1 MTTFRSDE
9 AFVGVVALA
18 VVVWIGFRLQ
28 RGLSEGWL
36 PVGRGR
42 LLREERPGAFQA
54 LFAAYVAAALMMAFI
69 GLDLLLGFT
78 GRN

>member
-18 VVVWIGFRLQ
+18 VVVWVGLRLR
-28 RGLSEGWL
+28 RGLRDEWL

-42 LLREERPGAFQA
+42 LSRQERPGAFRA
-54 LFAAYVAAALMMAFI
+54 LFVVYFALALLMAFI
-69 GLDLLLGFT
+69 GLDLLIGLELGK
-78 GRN
+78 